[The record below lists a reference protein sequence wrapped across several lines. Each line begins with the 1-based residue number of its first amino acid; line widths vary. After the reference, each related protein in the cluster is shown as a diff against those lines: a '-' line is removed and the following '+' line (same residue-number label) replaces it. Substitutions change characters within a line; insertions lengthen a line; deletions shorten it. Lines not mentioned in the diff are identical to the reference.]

1 MSTIGD
7 RILEVVL
14 YTGLNKTQFGKKI
27 NLSQSMISKLCAGL
41 ATPSDRTISDICR
54 VFTINEKW
62 LRTGDGDMV
71 NQQARNELI
80 DNLISIML
88 SNPPNLKEIVFETL
102 SRLPDSALS
111 EVLTKYDAAAAT
123 HISGSADEPKQ

>member
-62 LRTGDGDMV
+62 LRTGDGNMV

-123 HISGSADEPKQ
+123 HISGSTDDPKQ